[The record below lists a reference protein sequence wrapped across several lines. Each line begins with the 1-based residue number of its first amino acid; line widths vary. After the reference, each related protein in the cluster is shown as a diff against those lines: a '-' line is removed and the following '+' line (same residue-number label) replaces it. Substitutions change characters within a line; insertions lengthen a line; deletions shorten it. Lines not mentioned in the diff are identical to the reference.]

1 MDKTTR
7 SVARKWLGDVPEDK
21 RFWCQDGRAL
31 KNLPELQ
38 VALTDMTEETFR
50 HHANEA
56 NNDFSR
62 WVSDVIGDERLSADL
77 RMSASPVQAARSVA
91 QRIVWIRKEN
101 GGRMA

>member
-1 MDKTTR
+1 MKNTTM

-21 RFWCQDGRAL
+21 YFWCHDGRAL

-38 VALTDMTEETFR
+38 VALKDMTEETFR
-50 HHANEA
+50 HHSTET

-77 RMSASPVQAARSVA
+77 RRSTTPAQAAKSVA
-91 QRIVWIRKEN
+91 KRIVWLRK
-101 GGRMA
+101 

>member
-1 MDKTTR
+1 MENTTM

-21 RFWCQDGRAL
+21 YFWCHDGRAL

-38 VALTDMTEETFR
+38 VALKDMTEETFR
-50 HHANEA
+50 HHTTGT

-77 RMSASPVQAARSVA
+77 RRSTTPAQAAKSVA
-91 QRIVWIRKEN
+91 ERIVWLRK
-101 GGRMA
+101 